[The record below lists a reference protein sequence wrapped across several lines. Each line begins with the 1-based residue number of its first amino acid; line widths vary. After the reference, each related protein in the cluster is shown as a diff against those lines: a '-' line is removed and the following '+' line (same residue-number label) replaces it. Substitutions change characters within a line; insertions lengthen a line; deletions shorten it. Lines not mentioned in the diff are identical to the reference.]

1 LNYRQFNQTAM
12 YPPYPTYSQDFP
24 QPGSA
29 QKYVDPEY
37 TRLENE
43 IKRMEKDMDRMN
55 RRILLI
61 ELQLNNMTPAGL
73 VPPIMELPTMAKMD
87 AMEKLGAA
95 NYKSNMPGMNPFG
108 IGGQQNP
115 GC

>member
-1 LNYRQFNQTAM
+1 MYSP
-12 YPPYPTYSQDFP
+12 YPPYSQDFP
-24 QPGSA
+24 QTGSA

-43 IKRMEKDMDRMN
+43 IKRMENDMGQMKRQ
-55 RRILLI
+55 ILLI
-61 ELQLNNMTPAGL
+61 ERQLNYMTPAGL
-73 VPPIMELPTMAKMD
+73 LPPIMELPPMAKMD